1 MSLVLRLAQILIGVA
16 LVFLSS
22 RVLIK
27 PLDGQLKLI
36 TAILCA
42 QLFGYLMVWSNTKIL
57 KSSGELG
64 VYKKLKPIKIGHL
77 ILPVGSIAIGF
88 GFYSNRQSF
97 VLIGGCIFFVANYLL
112 TRVEESQFLKI
123 MIEVEQEKEEVR
135 VKDLDVSIS
144 SEQPSQNCYAITI
157 KNTGNRLFKNLRVG
171 YEKVLLDA
179 ENFGI
184 DTTHMPTEDARI
196 SGEPIFI
203 EKLSPAQSIKFVRNG
218 WGSYVKFD
226 GRKKFAVELDFE
238 TNETSVDLKKWCY
251 ARVKL
256 PNARS

>member
-1 MSLVLRLAQILIGVA
+1 MRKYSPRERGIFPLNKLLAIQILRTSREGKILSLVLRLAQILIGVA

-77 ILPVGSIAIGF
+77 ILPVGSIVIGF

-112 TRVEESQFLKI
+112 R
-123 MIEVEQEKEEVR
+123 
-135 VKDLDVSIS
+135 
-144 SEQPSQNCYAITI
+144 
-157 KNTGNRLFKNLRVG
+157 
-171 YEKVLLDA
+171 KV
-179 ENFGI
+179 
-184 DTTHMPTEDARI
+184 RI
-196 SGEPIFI
+196 SGEIF
-203 EKLSPAQSIKFVRNG
+203 LG
-218 WGSYVKFD
+218 
-226 GRKKFAVELDFE
+226 
-238 TNETSVDLKKWCY
+238 
-251 ARVKL
+251 
-256 PNARS
+256 